1 MSDNQ
6 TYEKLQKLMHS
17 YVPEFAYEHGA
28 SDPGCVL
35 TDLCGTMME
44 ESRERYGKVIPRHR
58 IQYLNLFEH
67 LLKEPVSASRASSDR
82 SADMKEK

>member
-35 TDLCGTMME
+35 TDLCGTMAKALASQE
-44 ESRERYGKVIPRHR
+44 EAGSE
-58 IQYLNLFEH
+58 E
-67 LLKEPVSASRASSDR
+67 
-82 SADMKEK
+82 

>member
-28 SDPGCVL
+28 SDPGCEL
-35 TDLCGTMME
+35 TDLSGTMME
-44 ESRERYGKVIPRHR
+44 
-58 IQYLNLFEH
+58 
-67 LLKEPVSASRASSDR
+67 
-82 SADMKEK
+82 

>member
-35 TDLCGTMME
+35 TDLCGTMMA
-44 ESRERYGKVIPRHR
+44 G
-58 IQYLNLFEH
+58 
-67 LLKEPVSASRASSDR
+67 SA
-82 SADMKEK
+82 MEKSFPDTGFSI